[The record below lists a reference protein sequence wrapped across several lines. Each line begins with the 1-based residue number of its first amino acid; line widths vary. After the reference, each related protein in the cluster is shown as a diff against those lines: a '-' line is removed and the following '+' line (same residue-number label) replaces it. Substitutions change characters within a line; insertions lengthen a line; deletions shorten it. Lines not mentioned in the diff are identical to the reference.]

1 MKKKA
6 IIISLNGFYLTSREK
21 TLLKKERPWG
31 IILFKRNIKSIKQVK
46 KLTSNIRHILKD
58 SRYPIL
64 IDEEGGNVSRLVKLI
79 DNKIF
84 SQKFFGDIYL
94 KDKKI
99 SIRLYENYISSINLI
114 LKEMGININTVPVLD
129 MLSRNTHQI
138 IGNRSYS
145 NQKEIIK
152 KLGHACVSTN
162 KKDKILSVAKHIPGH
177 GRSKSDSHFTLP
189 IIRETYK
196 NLISSDFECF
206 MNIKSHFAMTAHI
219 LYEKIDKFNCVTH
232 SKKIIKEIIRKKI
245 KFKGLII
252 SDDISM
258 KALKYDL
265 VQNAIKS
272 LEAGC
277 NIVLYCAG
285 KTYQSEKL
293 LRKIPNIDKFTQKK
307 TSELYKFL
315 S

>member
-6 IIISLNGFYLTSREK
+6 IIISINGFFLTTREK
-21 TLLKKERPWG
+21 ILLRKERPWG
-31 IILFKRNIKSIKQVK
+31 IILFKRNIRSIKQVK
-46 KLTSNIRHILKD
+46 KLTYNIRHILKD
-58 SRYPIL
+58 SKYPIL
-64 IDEEGGNVSRLVKLI
+64 IDEEGGNVSRLSKII

-84 SQKFFGDIYL
+84 SQKLFGDIYS

-99 SIRLYENYISSINLI
+99 SISLYKNYILSINSI
-114 LKEMGININTVPVLD
+114 LKEMGININTIPVLD
-129 MLSRNTHQI
+129 MLHTNTHQI

-145 NQKEIIK
+145 KKKEIIK
-152 KLGHACVSTN
+152 KLGQICVNAN
-162 KKDKILSVAKHIPGH
+162 KKDKILSVVKHIPGH
-177 GRSKSDSHFTLP
+177 GRAKSDSHFKLP
-189 IIRETYK
+189 IIKETYK

-206 MNIKSHFAMTAHI
+206 MNINSHFVMTAHI
-219 LYEKIDKFNCVTH
+219 LYKKIDKFNCATH

-245 KFKGLII
+245 KFKGIII

-258 KALKYDL
+258 KALKYNL

-285 KTYQSEKL
+285 KTSQSEKL
-293 LRKIPNIDKFTQKK
+293 LGKIPNIDKFTQKK
-307 TSELYKFL
+307 TSEFYKFL